1 VKRLA
6 DWLPPIAWMTV
17 VLSASSAE
25 FSAANTG
32 SLIQSIL
39 AWLLPGLTQHHVD
52 VIHGVTR
59 KLAHFTEYAILGAL
73 WFRGLARSG
82 AARPPVAAW
91 LALVISVACAVVDE
105 THQSFVP
112 SRTGSAHD
120 VLLDSMGGGRRT
132 GSARARYR
140 GRCQRWPAVG
150 HRARR
155 HRAAGLPETEQ
166 RLAKL
171 RIQRLGPRGAV
182 IAGRCRHTG
191 RRLPREPG

>member
-6 DWLPPIAWMTV
+6 DWLPPIGWMTV

-120 VLLDSMGGGRRT
+120 VLLDSMGALAAIVPARLGWWGAADTAT
-132 GSARARYR
+132 GVLLWVS
-140 GRCQRWPAVG
+140 AVG
-150 HRARR
+150 GLAALALDI
-155 HRAAGLPETEQ
+155 AAGASGGLLWVTVPVATV
-166 RLAKL
+166 LLVYL
-171 RIQRLGPRGAV
+171 RRSSASRS
-182 IAGRCRHTG
+182 
-191 RRLPREPG
+191 

>member
-39 AWLLPGLTQHHVD
+39 GWLLPGLHPHHVD

-82 AARPPVAAW
+82 VARPPAAAW

-112 SRTGSAHD
+112 HRTGSARD
-120 VLLDSMGGGRRT
+120 VLLDSMGALAAIVPARLGWWGAADTATGGLLWV
-132 GSARARYR
+132 S
-140 GRCQRWPAVG
+140 AVG
-150 HRARR
+150 GLAALALDI
-155 HRAAGLPETEQ
+155 AAGASGGLLWVTVPVATV
-166 RLAKL
+166 LL
-171 RIQRLGPRGAV
+171 V
-182 IAGRCRHTG
+182 Y
-191 RRLPREPG
+191 RRRSSASRS